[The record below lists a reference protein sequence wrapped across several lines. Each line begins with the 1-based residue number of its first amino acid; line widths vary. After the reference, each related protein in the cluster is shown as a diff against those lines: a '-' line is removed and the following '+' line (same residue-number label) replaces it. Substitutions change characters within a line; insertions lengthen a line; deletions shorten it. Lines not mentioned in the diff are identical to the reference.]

1 VALPAMD
8 SDPTAQGPP
17 LTPTS
22 TLAEAWAHLRNTGER
37 MAVVWRHG
45 VPVGMV
51 GAEALLDGIRTGR
64 SGDPVATVM
73 DFVAVPVDSHA
84 DTGSTLRSFRQAA
97 WDWLRE

>member
-1 VALPAMD
+1 MALPAMD
-8 SDPTAQGPP
+8 SDPTVPRPP
-17 LTPTS
+17 LAPTS
-22 TLAEAWAHLRNTGER
+22 TLAEAWAHLRTTGER

-45 VPVGMV
+45 APVGMV

-73 DFVAVPVDSHA
+73 DYVAVHVDNEA
-84 DTGSTLRSFRQAA
+84 DTGETLRQFRQAA

>member
-8 SDPTAQGPP
+8 SDPTVPGPP

-22 TLAEAWAHLRNTGER
+22 TLAEAWAHLRAGGER
-37 MAVVWRHG
+37 VAVVWRHDR
-45 VPVGMV
+45 PVGIV
-51 GAEALLDGIRTGR
+51 GAEALLDGIRGGR

-73 DFVAVPVDSHA
+73 DYVAVHVDTHA
-84 DTGSTLRSFRQAA
+84 DAGVTLREFRRAA